1 MKGRELIE
9 RFVRH
14 AAHTIA
20 KNRDTFVAQYFLK
33 HPNVDPA
40 SVVLVYKSSSDGTVQ
55 FSIKTKRELAKEKGE
70 F

>member
-20 KNRDTFVAQYFLK
+20 KNRDTFVAQYFIK
-33 HPNVDPA
+33 HPEVDPKD
-40 SVVLVYKSSSDGTVQ
+40 VILVYKSFSDGTVQ
-55 FSIKTKRELAKEKGE
+55 FSIRRKGE
-70 F
+70 RILKEEED